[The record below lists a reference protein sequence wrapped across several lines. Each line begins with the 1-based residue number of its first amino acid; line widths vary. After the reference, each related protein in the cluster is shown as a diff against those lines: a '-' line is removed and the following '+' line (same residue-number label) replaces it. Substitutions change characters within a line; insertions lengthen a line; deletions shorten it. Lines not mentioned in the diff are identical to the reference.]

1 MVFMSNV
8 DTKTF
13 EFSHEQ
19 LDLLLGRIPTHV
31 AKILVGRTA
40 QDFVD
45 HSRQTIGDS
54 NFGFVRRAQA

>member
-8 DTKTF
+8 DTETF

-19 LDLLLGRIPTHV
+19 LDLLFGRIPTHV
-31 AKILVGRTA
+31 AKIFVDRTA

-45 HSRQTIGDS
+45 HPRQTIGDS
-54 NFGFVRRAQA
+54 NFGFVR